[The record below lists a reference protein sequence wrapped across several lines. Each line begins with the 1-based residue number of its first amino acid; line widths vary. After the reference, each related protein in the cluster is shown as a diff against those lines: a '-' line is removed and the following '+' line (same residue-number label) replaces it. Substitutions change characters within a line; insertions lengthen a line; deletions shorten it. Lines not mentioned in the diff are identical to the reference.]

1 MYQFPFYKLGVTSP
15 RHSELTTLT
24 VSVCSCFQV
33 YVPVYGSAKIK
44 VLIQRTKFFLA
55 NKYKILKFQVELL

>member
-33 YVPVYGSAKIK
+33 YVSVYVSTKIK
-44 VLIQRTKFFLA
+44 VLIQRTEMFFSE
-55 NKYKILKFQVELL
+55 QVQDSKVSS

>member
-1 MYQFPFYKLGVTSP
+1 MYQFPFYKLGVTLP

-33 YVPVYGSAKIK
+33 YVPVYVFAEIK
-44 VLIQRTKFFLA
+44 VLIQRTEMFFSE
-55 NKYKILKFQVELL
+55 QVQVAEA

>member
-33 YVPVYGSAKIK
+33 YVSVYVSTKIK
-44 VLIQRTKFFLA
+44 VLIQRTEMFFSE
-55 NKYKILKFQVELL
+55 QVQVAEA